1 MWYILYDEM
10 LSERRRGERNVGRAF
25 FTHRALSTDPRRD
38 GRTWWWNLMVF
49 CSQEFVVALCK
60 YFFVRFFVSTHF
72 MRTQHIYTLIYTVA
86 RHGDAH
92 RWFLT
97 SLCPAILRRSRTHSS
112 RSFNHGILVNNRT
125 WTFLTQVHGYILQ
138 VVNFYIFYYHSSFF

>member
-10 LSERRRGERNVGRAF
+10 LSERRRSERNVGRAF
-25 FTHRALSTDPRRD
+25 FTHRALSTDLRRD

-72 MRTQHIYTLIYTVA
+72 MRTQHTYTLVYTVA

-97 SLCPAILRRSRTHSS
+97 SLCSAILRRSRTQ
-112 RSFNHGILVNNRT
+112 NHIPAGCLSIVEFS
-125 WTFLTQVHGYILQ
+125 WTIEPELFWRAHKYTVI
-138 VVNFYIFYYHSSFF
+138 YYRL